1 MSRTTSILLLE
12 LGVFLAVCF
21 YLGYLGWKRSRD
33 LAGYFVAN
41 RQVGP
46 VVSFLTY
53 SATLF
58 SAFTL
63 VGMPGFFYTHGIGSW
78 AFIAFADAFMAVL
91 IYFLG
96 RRFWLLGR
104 RFNFVTPTELL
115 RYRYDSTAVM
125 VLGVLISTVFLL
137 PYVAT
142 QIVGIG
148 KIVES
153 TTGGEISYFA
163 VTLGFFLTVLFYTA
177 FGGMRAV
184 AWTDAFQGVLLFV
197 MSFAIAIIFL
207 YANWSG
213 PQAMFQA
220 VAQSKPALL
229 SVPGPKGYFTYPV
242 MISYFFLIIS
252 IPITQPQMTVRFF
265 IPRSLDSMRFMMM
278 STPLYAFL
286 ILIPALILG
295 LGAAVV
301 FPGLASG
308 DLVLGQVLTT
318 HTSAL
323 VGGLVVC
330 GVVAAAMSTVSGQ
343 LLVLGAL
350 AAKDLYL
357 NTRREKPR
365 SEMAQVWVGRI
376 AVLLATLAAFL
387 LSINP
392 PALIVERSI
401 DSFAGTMQLVPAFIG
416 GIFWKR
422 ATKTGALA
430 SMVVGTAVFCCTNWG
445 MDRQLLQGI
454 HPGICGLVFGTV
466 SFFAGSFAKGISAE
480 EKERAEA
487 VVAVR

>member
-1 MSRTTSILLLE
+1 MSRTTTILLLE
-12 LGVFLAVCF
+12 LGVFLAICF

-91 IYFLG
+91 IYFFG
-96 RRFWLLGR
+96 RKFWLLAR

-153 TTGGEISYFA
+153 TTGGELSYFA
-163 VTLGFFLTVLFYTA
+163 VSLVFLLAVLFYTA

-184 AWTDAFQGVLLFV
+184 AWNDAFQGVLLFV

-207 YANWSG
+207 YANWNG
-213 PQAMFQA
+213 PQAMFAA

-252 IPITQPQMTVRFF
+252 MPITQPQLTVRFF
-265 IPRSLDSMRFMMM
+265 IPR
-278 STPLYAFL
+278 
-286 ILIPALILG
+286 
-295 LGAAVV
+295 
-301 FPGLASG
+301 
-308 DLVLGQVLTT
+308 
-318 HTSAL
+318 
-323 VGGLVVC
+323 
-330 GVVAAAMSTVSGQ
+330 
-343 LLVLGAL
+343 
-350 AAKDLYL
+350 
-357 NTRREKPR
+357 
-365 SEMAQVWVGRI
+365 
-376 AVLLATLAAFL
+376 
-387 LSINP
+387 
-392 PALIVERSI
+392 
-401 DSFAGTMQLVPAFIG
+401 
-416 GIFWKR
+416 
-422 ATKTGALA
+422 
-430 SMVVGTAVFCCTNWG
+430 
-445 MDRQLLQGI
+445 
-454 HPGICGLVFGTV
+454 
-466 SFFAGSFAKGISAE
+466 
-480 EKERAEA
+480 
-487 VVAVR
+487 